1 MPICSVVTG
10 TGSYVPERIVNNE
23 DFLSYNFF
31 DDKGEVI
38 STPNEQIIEKFKEI
52 TTIASRRY
60 ATDDMNTSDL
70 ALIASER
77 AIEAA
82 GINKEELD
90 YIIVAH
96 NFAETAPDNKRTNIM
111 PTVSALLKQKLGIQ
125 NPDTIPYDMLFGCP
139 GWVQAMIQANYYIK
153 SGDAKK
159 VLVVGA
165 DILSRVSDPHD
176 RDSMIYA
183 DGAGAAIVEA
193 VESDVPV
200 GILSHATRNDSLEFS
215 QMLRMG
221 LSYKQEE
228 ATKKKLYL
236 KMNGRKL
243 YQYALEFVPQA
254 IKKSL
259 DKLDLHIEDVHKVLL
274 HQANG
279 KMDDAI
285 ISRLFRLYGIKQVPE
300 DVMPMTISWLGNS
313 AVATV
318 PTLLDLL
325 LRKELGE
332 NTASKDDIIVM
343 ASVGAGMS
351 INSVVYKMP

>member
-1 MPICSVVTG
+1 
-10 TGSYVPERIVNNE
+10 
-23 DFLSYNFF
+23 
-31 DDKGEVI
+31 
-38 STPNEQIIEKFKEI
+38 
-52 TTIASRRY
+52 
-60 ATDDMNTSDL
+60 
-70 ALIASER
+70 
-77 AIEAA
+77 
-82 GINKEELD
+82 
-90 YIIVAH
+90 
-96 NFAETAPDNKRTNIM
+96 
-111 PTVSALLKQKLGIQ
+111 
-125 NPDTIPYDMLFGCP
+125 
-139 GWVQAMIQANYYIK
+139 MIQANYYIK

-254 IKKSL
+254 IRKSL
-259 DKLDLHIEDVHKVLL
+259 DKLDLHIE
-274 HQANG
+274 
-279 KMDDAI
+279 
-285 ISRLFRLYGIKQVPE
+285 GIERYQNQQR
-300 DVMPMTISWLGNS
+300 SL
-313 AVATV
+313 
-318 PTLLDLL
+318 
-325 LRKELGE
+325 
-332 NTASKDDIIVM
+332 
-343 ASVGAGMS
+343 
-351 INSVVYKMP
+351 